1 MAVVSKLFKALSRT
15 RANLTTVVSAVL
27 NKRISAESIEKL
39 EEVLLTAD
47 IGIKTVEALTTT
59 LQRSSHRDFL
69 STVKETLVNILPEG
83 KDAFQLPA
91 GPTVLMVVGV
101 NGTGKTT
108 SVAKL
113 AAYYNRLERKV
124 LLIGADTYRAGA
136 VEQLKIWSNRLGIRL
151 VCNELSADPS
161 SVLFDGLTSA
171 QAAGSDLVIVDTAG
185 RLHTYDNLMAE
196 LNKLYAVVSKRFNS
210 FNLRSLITIDA
221 TLGQNS
227 LQQAKTFAARVRL
240 DGAIITK
247 LDGTAKGGIVFP
259 LYQELKLPTVFITVG
274 EQLDDLYR
282 FDSHEYVESLFD
294 TTTN

>member
-1 MAVVSKLFKALSRT
+1 MAIVGKLFNALSRT

-27 NKRISAESIEKL
+27 NKRISAELIEEL

-47 IGIKTVEALTTT
+47 IGVQTVEALSAT
-59 LQRSSHRDFL
+59 LQRNSRRDFL
-69 STVKETLVNILPEG
+69 STVKETLLKILPDG

-91 GPTVLMVVGV
+91 EPTVLMVVGV

-113 AAYYNRLERKV
+113 AAYYNQLGRKV
-124 LLIGADTYRAGA
+124 LLIGADTYRAAA

-196 LNKLYAVVSKRFNS
+196 LNKMYAVVSKRFNS

-240 DGAIITK
+240 DGAVITK

-259 LYQELKLPTVFITVG
+259 LYQELGLPTVFIGVG

-282 FDSHEYVESLFD
+282 FDSREYVNSLFD
-294 TTTN
+294 PATD

>member
-1 MAVVSKLFKALSRT
+1 MAIVGKLFNALSRT

-27 NKRISAESIEKL
+27 NKRISAELIEEL

-47 IGIKTVEALTTT
+47 IGVQTVEALSAT
-59 LQRSSHRDFL
+59 LQRNSRRDFL
-69 STVKETLVNILPEG
+69 STVKETLLKILPDG

-91 GPTVLMVVGV
+91 EPTVLMVVGV

-113 AAYYNRLERKV
+113 AAYYDRLGRKV
-124 LLIGADTYRAGA
+124 LLIGADTYRAAA

-196 LNKLYAVVSKRFNS
+196 LNKMYAVVSKRFNS

-240 DGAIITK
+240 DGAVITK

-259 LYQELKLPTVFITVG
+259 LYQELGLPTVFIGVG

-282 FDSHEYVESLFD
+282 FDSREYVNSLFD
-294 TTTN
+294 PATD